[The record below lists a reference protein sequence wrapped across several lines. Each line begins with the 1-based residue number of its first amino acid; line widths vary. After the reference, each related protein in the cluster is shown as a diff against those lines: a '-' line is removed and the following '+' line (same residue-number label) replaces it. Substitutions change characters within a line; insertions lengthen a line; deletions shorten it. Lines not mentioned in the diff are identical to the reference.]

1 MVSVESDRG
10 ASEPRKGAG
19 HGMPCL
25 TGKTKAA
32 ANLRG
37 RNARALPHLFLLRTR
52 EAAPDEGLFAR

>member
-25 TGKTKAA
+25 TGKTKVA
-32 ANLRG
+32 ANFRG
-37 RNARALPHLFLLRTR
+37 
-52 EAAPDEGLFAR
+52 